1 MSTKSKQIFI
11 ISAIILVLALAAAVI
26 FFGRTDEEN
35 YEKALAE
42 AEKYLD
48 ACDYD
53 NAVAI
58 YNRVIADDH
67 KCAEAYAG
75 LADAYFA
82 KNRRDKALEVLEK
95 GAENT
100 DENEMILN
108 KMDELFPNLNYAE
121 ENTESEELSE
131 KMVSETEV
139 AAEVTEPQTTETT
152 SVEASET
159 ASETVETTLTES
171 TVTTV
176 PTTVTTTA
184 PTTVATT
191 APTTAAA
198 TAPTTARTTATT
210 TTAATTSKTTV
221 TTTSAETEELIF
233 VEIPD
238 FTLMTLD
245 DAYSWCSMN
254 NLYLKVIGSG
264 EKPLSQSPAPG
275 TSVEENSDIIVK
287 CGE

>member
-11 ISAIILVLALAAAVI
+11 FSAIILILALAAAVI

-67 KCAEAYAG
+67 KCAEAYTG

-82 KNRRDKALEVLEK
+82 KKRRDKALEVLEK

-100 DENEMILN
+100 DENKMILN
-108 KMDELFPNLNYAE
+108 KMDELFPDLNYAE
-121 ENTESEELSE
+121 ENTESENLSE
-131 KMVSETEV
+131 KTVSETET
-139 AAEVTEPQTTETT
+139 AAEATEPQTTETT

-159 ASETVETTLTES
+159 ASETVETIETEI

-176 PTTVTTTA
+176 PTTISTTA
-184 PTTVATT
+184 S
-191 APTTAAA
+191 TTAAT
-198 TAPTTARTTATT
+198 TAPTTARTTAPA

-221 TTTSAETEELIF
+221 TTTSAETEEIIF

-238 FTLMTLD
+238 FTLMTVD

>member
-11 ISAIILVLALAAAVI
+11 FSAIILILALAAAVI
-26 FFGRTDEEN
+26 FFGRSDDVN

-82 KNRRDKALEVLEK
+82 KDRRDKALEILEK

-100 DENEMILN
+100 GESEMILN
-108 KMDELFPNLNYAE
+108 KMDELFPDLNYAE
-121 ENTESEELSE
+121 ENTESEGSFE
-131 KMVSETEV
+131 KTVSETEA
-139 AAEVTEPQTTETT
+139 AAEVTELQTMETT
-152 SVEASET
+152 SAEAFETTSET
-159 ASETVETTLTES
+159 TVVTTETES

-176 PTTVTTTA
+176 TTTA
-184 PTTVATT
+184 ATTV
-191 APTTAAA
+191 PTTAA
-198 TAPTTARTTATT
+198 TAALTTARTTA
-210 TTAATTSKTTV
+210 ATTSETTV

-238 FTLMTLD
+238 FTLMTVD
-245 DAYSWCSMN
+245 EAYSWCSMN

-264 EKPLSQSPAPG
+264 ENPLSQSPAPG